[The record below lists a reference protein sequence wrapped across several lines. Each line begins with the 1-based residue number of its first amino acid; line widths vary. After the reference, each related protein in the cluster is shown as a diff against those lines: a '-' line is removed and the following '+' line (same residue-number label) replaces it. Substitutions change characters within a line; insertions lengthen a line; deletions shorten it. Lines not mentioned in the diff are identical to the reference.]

1 MSLYKAVIQPI
12 LTKRQMEINLAIS
25 DDSLLQLYHERWGHQ
40 DKRHVKKMLER
51 VAGIKM
57 KLNDQLC
64 ESCVYGK
71 AHRLPFGSRPKTS
84 IPGELVSTDV
94 CGPFELSFR
103 KLRYF
108 VLFKELC
115 FLDIVFS

>member
-1 MSLYKAVIQPI
+1 
-12 LTKRQMEINLAIS
+12 
-25 DDSLLQLYHERWGHQ
+25 
-40 DKRHVKKMLER
+40 MLER
-51 VAGIKM
+51 VAGIKVKM
-57 KLNDQLC
+57 NDQFC
-64 ESCVYGK
+64 EPCVYGK